1 MNLKLI
7 SALILMLMLPLSVI
21 SQTRETIVLTEDWKF
36 KKGGTELFVS
46 GEGLKGDK
54 VILNTIGEN

>member
-1 MNLKLI
+1 
-7 SALILMLMLPLSVI
+7 MLMLPLSVI
-21 SQTRETIVLTEDWKF
+21 LQTRETIVLTEDWKF
-36 KKGGTELFVS
+36 KKGETELFVS

>member
-21 SQTRETIVLTEDWKF
+21 LQTRETIVLTEDWKF
-36 KKGGTELFVS
+36 KKGETELFVS

>member
-7 SALILMLMLPLSVI
+7 AALILMLMLPLSVI
-21 SQTRETIVLTEDWKF
+21 LQTRETIVLTEDWKF
-36 KKGGTELFVS
+36 KKGETELFVS